1 MKFLHINL
9 FQSWLLRILNQ
20 RGARNG
26 LRELK
31 VILLILVTYFKI
43 FIIMEVK
50 KYFLMLDLQLS
61 CFKGLQD
68 VLLEKI
74 KMRNI
79 VYHELPFVKK
89 RKEKWRIQLHISF
102 YVHELPLWLSW

>member
-1 MKFLHINL
+1 MKFLHIHL

-31 VILLILVTYFKI
+31 LILLILVTYFKI
-43 FIIMEVK
+43 FIIREVK
-50 KYFLMLDLQLS
+50 KYFLMLDLQL
-61 CFKGLQD
+61 CHFKGLHD
-68 VLLEKI
+68 VVREKI
-74 KMRNI
+74 KMQNI

-89 RKEKWRIQLHISF
+89 KKKNGEYIYI
-102 YVHELPLWLSW
+102 

>member
-1 MKFLHINL
+1 
-9 FQSWLLRILNQ
+9 
-20 RGARNG
+20 
-26 LRELK
+26 
-31 VILLILVTYFKI
+31 
-43 FIIMEVK
+43 MEVK

-74 KMRNI
+74 KRQNI

-89 RKEKWRIQLHISF
+89 RKKENTLTYKL
-102 YVHELPLWLSW
+102 LCA

>member
-1 MKFLHINL
+1 
-9 FQSWLLRILNQ
+9 
-20 RGARNG
+20 
-26 LRELK
+26 
-31 VILLILVTYFKI
+31 
-43 FIIMEVK
+43 MEVK

-89 RKEKWRIQLHISF
+89 KKKNGEYNYI
-102 YVHELPLWLSW
+102 

>member
-1 MKFLHINL
+1 
-9 FQSWLLRILNQ
+9 
-20 RGARNG
+20 
-26 LRELK
+26 
-31 VILLILVTYFKI
+31 
-43 FIIMEVK
+43 MEVK

-89 RKEKWRIQLHISF
+89 KKRKMENTITYKL
-102 YVHELPLWLSW
+102 LCA